1 MFELSAGG
9 ATYKKRYHKIVN
21 LKKKEEK
28 NLNLSKIEEKKD
40 TEHNEIKTHIEENK
54 EENKDNEENKD
65 KEENHRITY
74 TKRYSRKKTFN
85 A

>member
-9 ATYKKRYHKIVN
+9 ATYKKRYHKVVN

-28 NLNLSKIEEKKD
+28 KLNLSKI
-40 TEHNEIKTHIEENK
+40 
-54 EENKDNEENKD
+54 EENKD
-65 KEENHRITY
+65 KEENKVENKEENKEDKNHRISY
-74 TKRYSRKKTFN
+74 KRYSRKKTFI

>member
-28 NLNLSKIEEKKD
+28 NLNL
-40 TEHNEIKTHIEENK
+40 
-54 EENKDNEENKD
+54 
-65 KEENHRITY
+65 
-74 TKRYSRKKTFN
+74 
-85 A
+85 